1 MTAVQQALERC
12 FADLI
17 DHDETQKVKVEYRQ
31 RYRTIVVEYTN
42 RSGERELHP
51 MYEMSDGYRSV
62 LSMVSAFVYPFSLLA
77 FVPIIDQYHNKQ

>member
-17 DHDETQKVKVEYRQ
+17 DHDETQRVKVEYRQ
-31 RYRTIVVEYTN
+31 ALIGQIGVEYTN

-62 LSMVSAFVYPFSLLA
+62 LSMVADIGAQNGGFKSATWRCNP
-77 FVPIIDQYHNKQ
+77 